1 MATQIAYYL
10 SYISLITT
18 QKSNHIML
26 NATKIA
32 LYRVK
37 LNKFTILNRDQI
49 KIPQEDVKI
58 QTKFLLEV
66 T

>member
-1 MATQIAYYL
+1 
-10 SYISLITT
+10 
-18 QKSNHIML
+18 ML

-32 LYRVK
+32 LYRVT
-37 LNKFTILNRDQI
+37 LNKFTILNRYQI